1 MKTWKLLLLALVPG
15 VLDWLCNLLMAVSL
29 TGGPPFLLT
38 LAFNIVASRIA
49 EKHRMAGSSGL

>member
-1 MKTWKLLLLALVPG
+1 MKTGKLVIGILSI
-15 VLDWLCNLLMAVSL
+15 VL
-29 TGGPPFLLT
+29 FLLT